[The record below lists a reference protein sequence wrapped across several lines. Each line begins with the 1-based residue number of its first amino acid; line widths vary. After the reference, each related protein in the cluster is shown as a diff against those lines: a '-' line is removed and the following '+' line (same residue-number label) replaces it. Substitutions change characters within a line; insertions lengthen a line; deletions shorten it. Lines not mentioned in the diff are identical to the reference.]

1 MIKIQLQLTLLCF
14 FILNSVSSNSSD
26 WPGFMGPERNGF
38 SSETNIFNKK
48 NNPVLQTKWVKTLG
62 SGYSGI
68 SFHDDVA
75 ITMYSDYKFDYV
87 KALQIK
93 TGEQI
98 WQYRIGPTY
107 KGHGNSQDGPLSTS
121 VNDDKHVYCL
131 SPVYCLALN
140 IVPGN

>member
-14 FILNSVSSNSSD
+14 LILNSVSSNSSD

-87 KALQIK
+87 K
-93 TGEQI
+93 
-98 WQYRIGPTY
+98 
-107 KGHGNSQDGPLSTS
+107 
-121 VNDDKHVYCL
+121 CM
-131 SPVYCLALN
+131 
-140 IVPGN
+140 